1 MLLCQLNYQ
10 NVNGLAPL
18 HWEPLANFTTGNLNF
33 ALLLNLG
40 FRIYR
45 GKKIVDQLINMRKI
59 LHVQCEFE
67 LRSAFR
73 K

>member
-1 MLLCQLNYQ
+1 MYAFMSAELL

-18 HWEPLANFTTGNLNF
+18 HWEPLVNFTNGNLNF

-67 LRSAFR
+67 FRSAI
-73 K
+73 